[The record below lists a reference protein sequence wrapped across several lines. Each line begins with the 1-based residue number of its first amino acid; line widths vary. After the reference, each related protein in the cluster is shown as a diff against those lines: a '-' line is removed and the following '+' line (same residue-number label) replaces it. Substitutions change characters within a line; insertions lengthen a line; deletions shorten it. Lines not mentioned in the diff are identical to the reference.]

1 MHHSGHQMTS
11 IPVTISMLPP
21 PLGITSKPEHVGC
34 CVYYFND
41 GVQDCID
48 YRILVSMA
56 KCTDKLCAVGGIH
69 NRTDKVVIRAIMEGQ
84 CTNIRTANRAKQTL
98 K

>member
-41 GVQDCID
+41 RVQDCID

-56 KCTDKLCAVGGIH
+56 KCTDYVQWAASTTELTEGCNLSKNVG
-69 NRTDKVVIRAIMEGQ
+69 TM
-84 CTNIRTANRAKQTL
+84 
-98 K
+98 